1 MVNRSF
7 FLFLILICTS
17 VLQARFCSAQDDD
30 STSRVGIGIKMSL
43 LGAGVEVAT
52 PITGHSNLRAG
63 FNAFSYDRT
72 FHSDGIAYAGQLRF
86 RSVEAH
92 YDWFPFGGAFHVSPG
107 VLVYNGN
114 QFTANA
120 SVPGGQTF
128 TLNHVTYASDPSD
141 PVGGN
146 GKVDFNKA
154 GPMITVGWGNL
165 LPRNHRRFS
174 VPFEVGVIYTGAPKA
189 ALNLN
194 GSACDASGAN
204 CLAINSDPSIQA
216 NMQAERDKLNRDM
229 SSFKFYPVISIG
241 FGFNF

>member
-107 VLVYNGN
+107 VLAYNGN

-120 SVPGGQTF
+120 SVPG
-128 TLNHVTYASDPSD
+128 VASSYSSIQR
-141 PVGGN
+141 
-146 GKVDFNKA
+146 
-154 GPMITVGWGNL
+154 MSNL
-165 LPRNHRRFS
+165 CVRPCGRFS
-174 VPFEVGVIYTGAPKA
+174 GDDTKTIPPIS
-189 ALNLN
+189 
-194 GSACDASGAN
+194 SARKSSGMAS
-204 CLAINSDPSIQA
+204 
-216 NMQAERDKLNRDM
+216 
-229 SSFKFYPVISIG
+229 
-241 FGFNF
+241 

>member
-7 FLFLILICTS
+7 FLFLILICTP
-17 VLQARFCSAQDDD
+17 VLQSRFCSAQADD
-30 STSRVGIGIKMSL
+30 STSRVGIGIKVSL

-107 VLVYNGN
+107 VLAYNGN

-120 SVPGGQTF
+120 SVPGSQTF

-174 VPFEVGVIYTGAPKA
+174 CSLRSGRDLRGCAKG
-189 ALNLN
+189 
-194 GSACDASGAN
+194 GSKPEWKRLRC
-204 CLAINSDPSIQA
+204 
-216 NMQAERDKLNRDM
+216 ERCELPR
-229 SSFKFYPVISIG
+229 Y
-241 FGFNF
+241 